1 MITTNFAFAHALQS
15 LRTHLFA
22 PALALCGLAFMASA
36 AQADP
41 LTFTLDSTQSY
52 VTLNIP
58 NFSLSGLAINTTG
71 QNQTNGAPIGTAW
84 SASTNTGNTA
94 FVSGTIATD
103 LNFGNNNVTGVQF
116 ISGSNTLAAL
126 VSGNYRPNPAAYNA
140 VTSAYNNNGAA
151 PQNYGVTAHT
161 PLGNASLSSFANT
174 VYDIGTPSKIPV
186 GILSPPNTFPTD
198 GYSASNWVQT
208 GISNTIFSTQG
219 LSLFLEGQ
227 VIPNFVTTLGAIGTT
242 TPGSGLGMF
251 TFTTATNLQMVVPV
265 NVPFSIDLGSG
276 IFLNGTETG
285 QYVAN
290 AAVPEPSTLVM
301 AGVGFVSIV
310 TLLRRRRLLQNK

>member
-1 MITTNFAFAHALQS
+1 MITTNFAFSHALQS

-22 PALALCGLAFMASA
+22 PALALCGLALMASA

-52 VTLNIP
+52 VTLSIP
-58 NFSLSGLAINTTG
+58 NFSLSGLTINTTG
-71 QNQTNGAPIGTAW
+71 QNQVNGNPIGTAW
-84 SASTNTGNTA
+84 SASTTTGNTA

-103 LNFGNNNVTGVQF
+103 LNFGAGNVTGVQF

-140 VTSAYNNNGAA
+140 VTTAYNNNGSL

-174 VYDIGTPSKIPV
+174 VYDIGTATKIPV
-186 GILSPPNTFPTD
+186 AANTFPTD
-198 GYSASNWVQT
+198 GSWNNNFNTAVNT

-219 LSLFLEGQ
+219 LTLFLEGQ
-227 VIPNFVTTLGAIGTT
+227 VIPNFVTTIGAIGTT
-242 TPGSGLGMF
+242 SPGTGLGTF
-251 TFTTATNLQMVVPV
+251 TFTTPTNLQMVVPV
-265 NVPFSIDLGSG
+265 NVPFSINLGSG
-276 IFLNGTETG
+276 IYLNGTETG

-310 TLLRRRRLLQNK
+310 TLLRRRRRLLQSK